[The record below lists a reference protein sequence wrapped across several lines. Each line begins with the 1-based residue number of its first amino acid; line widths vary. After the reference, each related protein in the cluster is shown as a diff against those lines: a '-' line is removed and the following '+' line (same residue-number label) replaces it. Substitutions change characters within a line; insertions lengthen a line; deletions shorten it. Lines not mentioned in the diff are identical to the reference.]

1 MNKKKFT
8 YKKSGVNINAADSFI
23 NFISNISSKK
33 KGKKKYSNIGGF
45 GSITNIPY
53 GIDQP
58 KIVACTDGVGTK
70 VEIANTLNKYD
81 TIGIDLV
88 AMSVNDL
95 VVQGAKPLIFLDY
108 ISINKINP
116 RKLKSIVKGIIAGC
130 KISNCELVGGET
142 AEMPGTYSKGK
153 FDIAGFAVG
162 IVDKNKI
169 LDKSKIKANDL
180 IVQGARPLLF
190 LDYISTNKINL
201 KKLKSIIKGIL
212 KGCRLSGCELVGGE
226 TAEMPGTYEKNK
238 FDIAGFAVGVVN
250 KKKIL
255 RKNQINNND
264 LILAIPSSGLHSNG
278 FSLVRYLINEKKINI
293 KKNKYLSSE
302 LLKPTKIYVNE
313 VLKLINKNLI
323 NGCANITGGGLSDNI
338 KRVIPDKLVADI
350 DLNKIKTLSIF
361 KWLRKQGISEKEML
375 KTFNCGV
382 GFCLI
387 IKNKNLKKVS
397 KFFSRNFKPYV
408 IGKISK
414 GNNKV
419 KLNGSIN
426 WS

>member
-8 YKKSGVNINAADSFI
+8 YKKSGVNINAADNFV
-23 NFISNISSKK
+23 NFISNVSSKK
-33 KGKKKYSNIGGF
+33 KGKKKFSNIGGF
-45 GSITNIPY
+45 GSITSIPQ
-53 GIDQP
+53 GINRPQ
-58 KIVACTDGVGTK
+58 IVACTDGVGTK
-70 VEIANTLNKYD
+70 IEIANTLNKYD

-95 VVQGAKPLIFLDY
+95 
-108 ISINKINP
+108 
-116 RKLKSIVKGIIAGC
+116 
-130 KISNCELVGGET
+130 
-142 AEMPGTYSKGK
+142 
-153 FDIAGFAVG
+153 
-162 IVDKNKI
+162 
-169 LDKSKIKANDL
+169 

-190 LDYISTNKINL
+190 LDYISINKINL

-212 KGCRLSGCELVGGE
+212 KGCKISGCELVGGE
-226 TAEMPGTYEKNK
+226 TAEMPGTYDKGK
-238 FDIAGFAVGVVN
+238 FDIAGFAVGVID

-255 RKNQINNND
+255 TKKKIKKNN
-264 LILAIPSSGLHSNG
+264 LILAVPSSGLHSNG
-278 FSLVRYLINEKKINI
+278 FSLVRHVLNQRKINI
-293 KKNKYLSSE
+293 KKNKFLKSE
-302 LLKPTKIYVNE
+302 LLKPTKIYVDE

-338 KRVIPDKLVADI
+338 KRIIPDKMVADI
-350 DLNKIKTLSIF
+350 NLNHIKTLSIF
-361 KWLRKQGISEKEML
+361 KWLKKNGISEKEML

-387 IKNKNLKKVS
+387 INPKNLKKVT
-397 KFFSRNFKPYV
+397 KYFSRYHKPYV

-414 GNNKV
+414 GINKV